1 MHTLV
6 VNSTFCHWLLVVLP
20 WSLYVIKAK
29 HEVNL
34 ISIFNITRLN
44 NRYILQ
50 GLSSLSFWPR
60 TPQSDQTAVLC
71 LSWKIFYQQ
80 HLIKV
85 VWYCLYVGTH
95 WELATKKPLCVCV
108 CLSPLSVCLSVCPV
122 SHIERHEH
130 THVCVCALT
139 QLWILHMGS
148 TEVKIWYI
156 TQWLIDFSTTGELP
170 GLSERQSKGERE
182 RIREQHSVFHKVW
195 LTNWIHWLPC
205 CDCRPLRPAVTLRK

>member
-85 VWYCLYVGTH
+85 VWYCLYVGIH

-108 CLSPLSVCLSVCPV
+108 CLSPLSVCLSCLTHREAWTH
-122 SHIERHEH
+122 SCLCLCAH
-130 THVCVCALT
+130 TAVDLAYGFNRGKDMVYYAMAYRFFHHWRAARALRE
-139 QLWILHMGS
+139 
-148 TEVKIWYI
+148 TE
-156 TQWLIDFSTTGELP
+156 
-170 GLSERQSKGERE
+170 
-182 RIREQHSVFHKVW
+182 
-195 LTNWIHWLPC
+195 
-205 CDCRPLRPAVTLRK
+205 